1 MVWLKVCLLFFL
13 ICNFKFKNFGVT
25 FLWPFFSSPSLF
37 WLLFSPVFSG
47 FFFIIILYVLS
58 LVLVLVLVVLLCYC
72 VILFL
77 FCILHTMLSLMYLVS
92 VLCVMRIINSKLWM
106 MYNNVCND
114 KTLYVRGS
122 CKPKKR
128 LRRNK
133 MKKKGRREGG
143 RIEFKDG

>member
-1 MVWLKVCLLFFL
+1 MTFFFL
-13 ICNFKFKNFGVT
+13 S
-25 FLWPFFSSPSLF
+25 FFILAVV
-37 WLLFSPVFSG
+37 LSG
-47 FFFIIILYVLS
+47 FFCFFFYYYYS
-58 LVLVLVLVVLLCYC
+58 LCFVSRSPSRSRSCTCCVIVLLCYSIS
-72 VILFL
+72 VLYVY
-77 FCILHTMLSLMYLVS
+77 TMLSLMYLVS

-143 RIEFKDG
+143 RIEFRDG